1 MQCRNCGTE
10 IADKAIICY
19 RCGTGTTEPIRSP
32 ARIKRRSPAGPP
44 LAAAIVPFL
53 LALVLI
59 VVAQSSAHAEAL
71 TEGAGASALVGVGLL
86 ITRMVRRR

>member
-32 ARIKRRSPAGPP
+32 ALVKRRSTAGPP
-44 LAAAIVPFL
+44 MVVAVVPFL
-53 LALVLI
+53 IALVLI
-59 VVAQSSAHAEAL
+59 VMAQSSAHAEAL
-71 TEGAGASALVGVGLL
+71 TGGAGASAVVGVILVIARL
-86 ITRMVRRR
+86 VRRR

>member
-19 RCGTGTTEPIRSP
+19 RCGTGTTEPIRSAVP
-32 ARIKRRSPAGPP
+32 IKRRGAAGPP
-44 LAAAIVPFL
+44 LATAVVPFL
-53 LALVLI
+53 IALVLI
-59 VVAQSSAHAEAL
+59 VMAQSSVHAETL
-71 TEGAGASALVGVGLL
+71 TEGAGASAAVGVVLL

>member
-32 ARIKRRSPAGPP
+32 ARITRRSTAGPP

>member
-32 ARIKRRSPAGPP
+32 ALVKRRSTAGPP
-44 LAAAIVPFL
+44 LAAVVVPFL
-53 LALVLI
+53 IALVLI
-59 VVAQSSAHAEAL
+59 VVAQSSVHAEAL

>member
-32 ARIKRRSPAGPP
+32 AFVKRRSTAGPP
-44 LAAAIVPFL
+44 LVAAVVPFL
-53 LALVLI
+53 IALVLI
-59 VVAQSSAHAEAL
+59 VMAQASAHAEAM
-71 TEGAGASALVGVGLL
+71 TQGAGASAVVGAVLL
-86 ITRMVRRR
+86 ITRLVRRR

>member
-32 ARIKRRSPAGPP
+32 AFVKRRSTAGPP
-44 LAAAIVPFL
+44 LVAAVVPFL
-53 LALVLI
+53 IALVLI
-59 VVAQSSAHAEAL
+59 VMAQASAHAEAM
-71 TEGAGASALVGVGLL
+71 TQGAGVSAVVGAVLL
-86 ITRMVRRR
+86 ITRLVRRR

>member
-32 ARIKRRSPAGPP
+32 ALVKRRSTAG
-44 LAAAIVPFL
+44 LSLVVAVVPFL
-53 LALVLI
+53 IALVLI
-59 VVAQSSAHAEAL
+59 VMAQSSAHAEAL
-71 TEGAGASALVGVGLL
+71 TEGAGASAVVGVILF
-86 ITRMVRRR
+86 ITRLVRRR

>member
-32 ARIKRRSPAGPP
+32 ARVPRRSPAGPP